1 VATYKVYNRISLLFI
16 NLFTLLV
23 PRWLFPP
30 CAALTGWFLYPF
42 MALQRR
48 GIRENL
54 RVVTGRRNVELL
66 VLSSFYKYS
75 RYWCD
80 VMLMSRLRGA
90 ALERMIR
97 RVDGSTMLEAP
108 LAAGTGAIIVTPHL
122 GNWELGGLL
131 LADMGYRINV
141 LTYREPDEKVNEERE
156 LLRKERGINTIYV
169 DRDATSPLA
178 IIEAVNALRRNE
190 VVALL
195 GDRDGSSNTIEVEF
209 FGRQTP
215 MPAGAAYLALAT
227 GAPVIPVFLPLVS
240 GRYATIVAEPIY
252 LSGSRGKN
260 SATVRFGMEQL
271 ARVFEK
277 QIRAYPDQWYNFF
290 PYWDHTI
297 SDATEHL
304 PRNNS

>member
-1 VATYKVYNRISLLFI
+1 VATYRVYNRISLLFI
-16 NLFTLLV
+16 NIFTLLV

-42 MALQRR
+42 MVLQRR

-66 VLSSFYKYS
+66 VLSAFYKYS

-80 VMLMSRLRGA
+80 VMLMSRLRGKG
-90 ALERMIR
+90 LERMIR

-131 LADMGYRINV
+131 LAEMGFRINV

-156 LLRKERGINTIYV
+156 TIRKERGINTIYV
-169 DRDATSPLA
+169 DRDSTSPLA

-195 GDRDGSSNTIEVEF
+195 GDRDGSSNTIDVEF

-240 GRYATIVAEPIY
+240 GRYATIVAEPIH
-252 LSGSRGKN
+252 LTGSRGKN
-260 SATVRFGMEQL
+260 SAAVRSGMEQL

-277 QIRAYPDQWYNFF
+277 QIRLYPDQWYNFF
-290 PYWDHTI
+290 PYWDQTI
-297 SDATEHL
+297 SDATAHL